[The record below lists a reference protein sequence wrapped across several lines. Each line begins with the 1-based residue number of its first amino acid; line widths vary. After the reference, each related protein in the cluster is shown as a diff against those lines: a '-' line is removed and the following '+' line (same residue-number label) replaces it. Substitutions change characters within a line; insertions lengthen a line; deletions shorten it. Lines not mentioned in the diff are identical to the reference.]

1 MFSVIDAT
9 LGGDL
14 AKQSQRKRIYEER
27 AFDPEIGEMHPRLST
42 TKAVIQRPTP
52 DGIYH
57 E

>member
-27 AFDPEIGEMHPRLST
+27 AFDPEIGEMHPR
-42 TKAVIQRPTP
+42 AVYNQGGNSKTNSGWDIP
-52 DGIYH
+52 
-57 E
+57 